1 VHESSFD
8 IEIKSEKLNYAR
20 PDSARSSIGYLESI
34 LRRQIIDQASSDRQP
49 TLYDLKLRIQNFE
62 GENDYLDMPAYFVN

>member
-1 VHESSFD
+1 VHESSFEV
-8 IEIKSEKLNYAR
+8 EIKQERLNYT
-20 PDSARSSIGYLESI
+20 PLDSARSSVGYLESV

-49 TLYDLKLRIQNFE
+49 TIYDLKLRIQNFE

>member
-1 VHESSFD
+1 VHESSFEV
-8 IEIKSEKLNYAR
+8 EIKQERLNYT
-20 PDSARSSIGYLESI
+20 PLDSARSSVGYLESV